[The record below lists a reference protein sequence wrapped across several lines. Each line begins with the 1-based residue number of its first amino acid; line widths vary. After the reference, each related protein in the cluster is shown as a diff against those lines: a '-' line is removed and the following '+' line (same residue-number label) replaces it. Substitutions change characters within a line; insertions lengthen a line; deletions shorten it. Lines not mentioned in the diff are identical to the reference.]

1 MTTVVHLTSVH
12 SPDDPRIFHK
22 ECRSL
27 AAEGFD
33 VHLVAPSPAPRPA
46 TIDGV
51 TIHPVA
57 TGAGRL
63 RRMTGTLADVVRT
76 ARSLPADL
84 FHIHDPE
91 LLAAV
96 PLLRRHA
103 PVVYDVHEDNS
114 TAMGARDWI
123 PDRLGTLAGRAL
135 GRLELVAARRCAV
148 VIAEW
153 YYAERFPGATLVRNL
168 PLPPEPDPA
177 PLDPVLGADLDEDRR
192 WFLYTGNVT
201 VERGALAQLRILTA
215 APDTGL
221 VSVGRCSA
229 ATMTAIEA
237 WLADQG
243 VAPERF
249 RQIGG
254 TGHVAKE
261 VIDRVTFGF
270 PWSAGLALFPK
281 DPHYARKELT
291 KFWEYR
297 IAGLPMIITDFP
309 HWCDMF
315 AGDDTVRP
323 VDPEDQSALRAAIT
337 GPLPRPDPS
346 TVDTF
351 ATEMTKLVSLYERTR
366 AR

>member
-27 AAEGFD
+27 ARAGFD
-33 VHLVAPSPAPRPA
+33 VHLVAPSPGSEPA
-46 TIDGV
+46 TVDGV

-57 TGAGRL
+57 PGSGRL

-84 FHIHDPE
+84 FHVHDPE

-96 PLLRRHA
+96 PLLRRRA
-103 PVVYDVHEDNS
+103 PVVYDVHEDYT

-123 PDRLGTLAGRAL
+123 PTRLGTLAGRAL
-135 GRLELVAARRCAV
+135 GRLELLASRGCAT

-168 PLPPEPDPA
+168 PLAPVAEPA
-177 PLDPVLGADLDEDRR
+177 PLDPIIGADLDPDRR

-201 VERGALAQLRILTA
+201 TERGALTQLHILTA

-229 ATMTAIEA
+229 ATMATIET
-237 WLADQG
+237 WLADRG
-243 VAPERF
+243 VAPDRF

-254 TGHVAKE
+254 AGHVAKE
-261 VIDRVTFGF
+261 VIDRITSGV
-270 PWSAGLALFPK
+270 PWAAGLALFPK
-281 DPHYARKELT
+281 GPHYARKELT

-315 AGDDTVRP
+315 SGDPAVRL
-323 VDPEDQSALRAAIT
+323 VDPDDEAALRTAIT
-337 GPLPRPDPS
+337 EPIPRPDPS

-351 ATEMTKLVSLYERTR
+351 ETEVTKLLSLYDRTL

>member
-27 AAEGFD
+27 AAAGFD

-46 TIDGV
+46 TVDGV

-57 TGAGRL
+57 PGSGRV
-63 RRMTGTLADVVRT
+63 RRMTSTLSDVVRM

-84 FHIHDPE
+84 FHLHDPE

-96 PLLRRHA
+96 PRLRRQA
-103 PVVYDVHEDNS
+103 PVVYDVHEDYS

-123 PDRLGTLAGRAL
+123 PARLGTLAGRAL
-135 GRLELVAARRCAV
+135 GRLELLAARRCAI

-153 YYAERFPGATLVRNL
+153 YYAERFPDATLVRNL
-168 PLPPEPDPA
+168 PLPPAPDRA
-177 PLDPVLGADLDEDRR
+177 PLDPIIGADLDEDRR

-201 VERGALAQLRILTA
+201 AERGALTQLRILTA

-229 ATMTAIEA
+229 ATTEAIEA
-237 WLADQG
+237 WLADRG
-243 VAPERF
+243 VAPDRF

-254 TGHVAKE
+254 TGHVAKD
-261 VIDRVTFGF
+261 VIDRVTLGF
-270 PWSAGLALFPK
+270 RWAAGLALFPR

-297 IAGLPMIITDFP
+297 IAGLPMIVTDFP

-315 AGDDTVRP
+315 AGDPTVRL
-323 VDPEDQSALRAAIT
+323 VDPDDDDALRRAID

-346 TVDTF
+346 TVETF
-351 ATEMTKLVSLYERTR
+351 ATEMTKLVALYERTL
-366 AR
+366 AA